1 MSTLSLKSLQ
11 PAPKGKVMVY
21 MPYYKTANQRNA
33 LPLAI
38 SLYDRGNF
46 EGERYIE
53 GSKNVAFVAT
63 WNVSSLP
70 ADPMRCR
77 VQFDGNAD
85 LTYETTMANYE
96 FINYLIEVLMIFQK
110 TRLADFS
117 KGFYRKLLNIEE

>member
-1 MSTLSLKSLQ
+1 
-11 PAPKGKVMVY
+11 MVY

-38 SLYDRGNF
+38 SLYDRGNL
-46 EGERYIE
+46 EGERNIE
-53 GSKNVAFVAT
+53 GGKNVPFIAT

-77 VQFDGNAD
+77 IQFDSNAD

-96 FINYLIEVLMIFQK
+96 FINYLIEVLIVFQK
-110 TRLADFS
+110 HRIADFS
-117 KGFYRKLLNIEE
+117 KSFYRKLLSMDD

>member
-1 MSTLSLKSLQ
+1 MSSAIRSLQ

-38 SLYDRGNF
+38 SLYDRGNL
-46 EGERYIE
+46 EGERNIE
-53 GSKNVAFVAT
+53 GGKNVPFIST

-77 VQFDGNAD
+77 VQFDNNAD

-96 FINYLIEVLMIFQK
+96 FINYLIEVLIVFQK
-110 TRLADFS
+110 HRIADFS
-117 KGFYRKLLNIEE
+117 KSFYRKLLSMDD